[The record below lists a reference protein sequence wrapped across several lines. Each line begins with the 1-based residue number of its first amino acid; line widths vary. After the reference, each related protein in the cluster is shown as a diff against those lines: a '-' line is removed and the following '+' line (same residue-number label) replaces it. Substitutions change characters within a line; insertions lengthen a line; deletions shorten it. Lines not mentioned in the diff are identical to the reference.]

1 MEWVCLRFQCSEIFL
16 VVVQMELRRVAK
28 VGACGRGLRPYSSLN
43 LDWRHWDG
51 FEQIKMGSWTCFRKA
66 YLVDM

>member
-1 MEWVCLRFQCSEIFL
+1 MERVCLRVQCSETFL
-16 VVVQMELRRVAK
+16 VVVQMELPRVAK

-43 LDWRHWDG
+43 LDWRHVDG

-66 YLVDM
+66 YPIDM